1 MTISRSD
8 RGAVAVLTFD
18 RPEALNAL
26 SVELVASLAEHL
38 SAVAASPDI
47 RAVVITGAGEKA
59 FSAGADLGM
68 MRGAAPAEALA
79 TAERG
84 HALFDAI
91 VALPMPVIAAIN
103 GYCFGGGTELAL
115 ACDIRIASENAQI
128 GLPEV
133 TLGIFPGWGGTQ
145 RLPRLVGYGR
155 AIEIIATGRRV
166 GAAEAERIGLVNHVY
181 PQAELVEQAVAMGE
195 EIASRAPIA
204 VAAAKALIHAAHG
217 SEMDAGL
224 ANERAEFARMF
235 TTQDCREGM
244 DAFFEKRPATFTG
257 Q

>member
-1 MTISRSD
+1 MPVSRSD
-8 RGAVAVLTFD
+8 RGAVAVLTLD
-18 RPEALNAL
+18 RPDALNAL
-26 SVELVASLAEHL
+26 SVEILAGLAEHL
-38 SAVAASPDI
+38 AAI
-47 RAVVITGAGEKA
+47 RTDGGVRVVVITGAGEKA

-68 MRGAAPAEALA
+68 MRGASPENALA

-91 VALPMPVIAAIN
+91 VALPTPVIAAIN

-115 ACDIRIASENAQI
+115 ACDIRLASETAQI

-166 GAAEAERIGLVNHVY
+166 GADEAERIGLVNHVY
-181 PQAELVEQAVAMGE
+181 SQAQLVEQAVAMGE

-217 SEMDAGL
+217 SEMAAGL
-224 ANERAEFARMF
+224 ADERAEFARMF
-235 TTQDCREGM
+235 STQDCREGM